1 MLHFIVLLILY
12 IYPSAQYYQ
21 KLSKYSSE
29 KVAPDTQVYLD
40 ISSFKPGDILKFEFS
55 MNLNRASSSVRNS
68 YSFKIGQVFSSYY
81 GYDSDWNSLKYTTS
95 YDVECD
101 SYNYC
106 TFKWSEQKQAG
117 TYQMFIIPL
126 TPYSRFNWD
135 TDNRIKVNHTGGL
148 STGAIVGIVFGCIGG
163 VVLLIVVI
171 YKCCNSPQKP
181 DYASNDTQAPLTTVQ
196 PIIPPVVQPVTPVV
210 QPIVPVQPIV
220 QVQPMVP
227 TYGPPPPQPYV
238 HNVY

>member
-1 MLHFIVLLILY
+1 MLHLIVLSILY
-12 IYPSAQYYQ
+12 IYSSAQIYQ
-21 KLSKYSSE
+21 KISKYSSE
-29 KVAPDTQVYLD
+29 KVAPGTRVYID
-40 ISSFKPGDILKFEFS
+40 ISSFKPNDILKFELS
-55 MNLNRASSSVRNS
+55 MDLNRASSSVRKS
-68 YSFKIGQVFSSYY
+68 YTFEIGQVTSSYY
-81 GYDSDWNSLKYTTS
+81 GFDSDWRSLNTVTS
-95 YDVECD
+95 YDVKCD

-106 TFKWSEQKQAG
+106 TFKWSEQKKSG
-117 TYQMFIIPL
+117 TYQMFIIPPA
-126 TPYSRFNWD
+126 PYTNFNWY

-163 VVLLIVVI
+163 VVLLIVLI
-171 YKCCNSPQKP
+171 YKCCNSPQNP
-181 DYASNDTQAPLTTVQ
+181 DYASNDTQAIQ